1 MRCVCVADK
10 DLLQGVWSPAV
21 CWQRH
26 EPCINLYYIQL
37 VDCRRVETFGLVKVV
52 VSSRFFKKRSFTLL
66 KIKTQARLDFF
77 LFLILTNSFFHRLLI
92 FCSLSFIVLLMRLSS
107 GIMLLRDALFLSCA
121 RLIFKL
127 FISLTVCFSDAW
139 NACEKHGLNIL
150 AKVKILYV
158 CLPFSH
164 KWRCWHASA
173 HLPVGINKKACIRM
187 DTGLCIFEAFIS
199 SKHQLI
205 LLRPWISQPS

>member
-52 VSSRFFKKRSFTLL
+52 VSSRFLKKRSFTLL

-77 LFLILTNSFFHRLLI
+77 SISYSYKFFFHRFLI
-92 FCSLSFIVLLMRLSS
+92 SCSLSFIVLLMRLSS
-107 GIMLLRDALFLSCA
+107 GIMLLHDAFVLSCA
-121 RLIFKL
+121 RLIFKFLYKSYRLL
-127 FISLTVCFSDAW
+127 FRCLICLWKTWSEYSRLKWKSCMF
-139 NACEKHGLNIL
+139 ACRFL
-150 AKVKILYV
+150 
-158 CLPFSH
+158 
-164 KWRCWHASA
+164 
-173 HLPVGINKKACIRM
+173 INDGADM
-187 DTGLCIFEAFIS
+187 L
-199 SKHQLI
+199 QLI
-205 LLRPWISQPS
+205 CRWG

>member
-10 DLLQGVWSPAV
+10 DLLQRVWSPAV

-77 LFLILTNSFFHRLLI
+77 YFLFLQILFSQITYFLFPFFY
-92 FCSLSFIVLLMRLSS
+92 SFIDAPQS
-107 GIMLLRDALFLSCA
+107 GIMLLHDALFYHAQGWSLSFC
-121 RLIFKL
+121 
-127 FISLTVCFSDAW
+127 ISLTVCFSDAW
-139 NACEKHGLNIL
+139 NASEKHGLNIL
-150 AKVKILYV
+150 A
-158 CLPFSH
+158 
-164 KWRCWHASA
+164 
-173 HLPVGINKKACIRM
+173 
-187 DTGLCIFEAFIS
+187 
-199 SKHQLI
+199 
-205 LLRPWISQPS
+205 